1 MWLGHDSM
9 DVTQMYLHADI
20 ELKGKALAKTEPFQG
35 RPGPIIHLTSFW
47 LFYKPL
53 IMRRVEK

>member
-1 MWLGHDSM
+1 M